1 MNFRMTAK
9 ELRQK
14 YLDFFKEKEHAIIP
28 SAPVVP
34 ANDPT
39 VLFTTAGMHPLVPY
53 LMGEKH
59 PEGKRLAN
67 VQKCIRTVDID
78 EVGDNRHLT
87 FFEMLGNWSLGDYFK
102 KEQLPW
108 IFSFLTDDLGLDPR
122 RLYVTVFRG
131 NPKLGIPP
139 DEEAIKIWK
148 EVFAGVG
155 IEARE
160 GERIFSYGE
169 DKNWWSRVG
178 SPDRM
183 PVGEPG
189 GPDSE
194 VFYDLGA
201 ELHRHESSPFAAQ
214 LCHPNCDCGR
224 FVEIGNNVFMEYIRT
239 ADGFES
245 LPQKNID
252 FGGGLERIAM
262 VVQNQTNI
270 FATDL
275 FAPLVRRT
283 EEISGKKYDADAK
296 PFEIIADHLK
306 AATFIIGDGKDIVPS
321 NTDRGYI
328 VRRLLRRAVRYGK
341 LLEMESAGWTGEI
354 AQTVVSAYAD
364 VYPELAANRDF
375 IVEQINREEERFRQT
390 LQRGLREF
398 EKLGGRKKITGVE
411 AFGLFQTYGF
421 PLEMTRELAAER
433 GAVVD
438 EEGFREAVKKHREL
452 SRTSARGKFKSGLAD
467 TAAATTRLHTAA
479 HLLLAGLR
487 QVLGEPVAQKG
498 QNITAER
505 LRFDFS
511 HSEKLTEAQ
520 KQAMEDFVNRAIQD
534 NLPVGCQE
542 MTVAEARKLG
552 ATATFTERYG
562 ERVTVYAIGGAAKP
576 VSREICRG
584 PHVGRTGE
592 LGHFQILKE
601 QSAGAGIRRIRAVL
615 I

>member
-1 MNFRMTAK
+1 MLTGK
-9 ELRQK
+9 EIRKK
-14 YLDFFKEKEHAIIP
+14 YLDFFRRYGHTVIP
-28 SAPVVP
+28 GASLIPE
-34 ANDPT
+34 NDPT
-39 VLFTTAGMHPLVPY
+39 TLFVGSGMQPLLPY
-53 LMGEKH
+53 LLGEKH
-59 PEGKRLAN
+59 PAGRRLAD
-67 VQKCIRTVDID
+67 VQKCFRAQDID
-78 EVGDNRHLT
+78 NVGNSRSNT

-108 IFSFLTDDLGLDPR
+108 IFSFLTDDLGLDPQ

-131 NPKLGIPP
+131 NSKLGIPP
-139 DEEAIKIWK
+139 DEEAVKIWK
-148 EVFAGVG
+148 EVFACVG
-155 IEARE
+155 IDARE
-160 GERIFSYGE
+160 GERIFSCGE

-178 SPDRM
+178 SPEQM

-201 ELHRHESSPFAAQ
+201 DLHRHENSPFASQ
-214 LCHPNCDCGR
+214 PCHPNCDCGR

-239 ADGFES
+239 ADGFEP

-262 VVQNQTNI
+262 VVQNQSNI
-270 FATDL
+270 FTTDL

-283 EEISGKKYDADAK
+283 EEISGKKYDAYAK
-296 PFEIIADHLK
+296 LFEIIADHLK
-306 AATFIIGDGKDIVPS
+306 AATFIIGDGQGIVPA
-321 NTDRGYI
+321 NADRGYI
-328 VRRLLRRAVRYGK
+328 IRRLLRRAVRYGK
-341 LLEMESAGWTGEI
+341 LLGIKFAGWTGEI
-354 AQTVVSAYAD
+354 AQTVISTYAD

-375 IVEQINREEERFRQT
+375 VVEQINREEERFRQT

-411 AFGLFQTYGF
+411 AFDLFQTYGF

-438 EEGFREAVKKHREL
+438 EEGFREAAKKHREL

-467 TAAATTRLHTAA
+467 TTAATTRLHTAA
-479 HLLLAGLR
+479 HLLLVGLR
-487 QVLGEPVAQKG
+487 QVLGEPVTQKG

-505 LRFDFS
+505 LRFDFA
-511 HSEKLTEAQ
+511 HPEKLTEAQ
-520 KQAMEDFVNRAIQD
+520 KQAVEDFVNRAIKD
-534 NLPVGCQE
+534 NLPVSYQE
-542 MTVAEARKLG
+542 MTAAEAQKSG

-562 ERVTVYAIGGAAKP
+562 ERVTVYTIGNAAKP

-584 PHVGRTGE
+584 PHAKRTSE
-592 LGHFQILKE
+592 LGRFQILKE
-601 QSAGAGIRRIRAVL
+601 QSAGAGVRRIRAVL